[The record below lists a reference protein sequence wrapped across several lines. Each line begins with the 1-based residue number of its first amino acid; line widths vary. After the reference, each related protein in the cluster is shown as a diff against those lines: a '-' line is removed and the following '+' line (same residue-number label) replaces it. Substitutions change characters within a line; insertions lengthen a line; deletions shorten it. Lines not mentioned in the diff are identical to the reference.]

1 MGTAQIRMGDWEF
14 GTSSGGLAIQED
26 EHDRLDLE
34 SIWGKETLV
43 LSELLL
49 WICYLGKLVM
59 LK

>member
-14 GTSSGGLAIQED
+14 GTCSGGLAIQED

>member
-34 SIWGKETLV
+34 SI
-43 LSELLL
+43 
-49 WICYLGKLVM
+49 
-59 LK
+59 